1 MSYVQVG
8 LLVAILINSKA
19 VDFIVTVAI
28 PFAKGFGWGG
38 ELTLEY
44 IFEKLFKEEFGGGYP
59 KERAVPEQRNKKI
72 LDEVKKITYND
83 IPTILKEIDQEFLY
97 ETINTNQFKENF
109 FKYAED
115 GEIKDIIKKV
125 LKIA

>member
-1 MSYVQVG
+1 M
-8 LLVAILINSKA
+8 
-19 VDFIVTVAI
+19 
-28 PFAKGFGWGG
+28 
-38 ELTLEY
+38 
-44 IFEKLFKEEFGGGYP
+44 
-59 KERAVPEQRNKKI
+59 
-72 LDEVKKITYND
+72 
-83 IPTILKEIDQEFLY
+83 PTILKGIDQEFLY

>member
-19 VDFIVTVAI
+19 VDFIVTGCGTGEGAM
-28 PFAKGFGWGG
+28 FALNSFPIK
-38 ELTLEY
+38 
-44 IFEKLFKEEFGGGYP
+44 
-59 KERAVPEQRNKKI
+59 
-72 LDEVKKITYND
+72 DM
-83 IPTILKEIDQEFLY
+83 PTILKEIDQEFLY

>member
-19 VDFIVTVAI
+19 VDFIVT
-28 PFAKGFGWGG
+28 GCGTG
-38 ELTLEY
+38 EGAMLALNSFPNVICGHIED
-44 IFEKLFKEEFGGGYP
+44 
-59 KERAVPEQRNKKI
+59 V
-72 LDEVKKITYND
+72 
-83 IPTILKEIDQEFLY
+83 
-97 ETINTNQFKENF
+97 
-109 FKYAED
+109 ED